1 MANVIKQKSGTGT
14 PTGGMVKSELAI
26 KHVAANATA
35 ANSSMLYIGEDA
47 GDDGVTIRALG
58 TGMTGDSG
66 QGGAAIGNSMT
77 FTGGTDITTSVSGST
92 VTITSSAGGGSGDM
106 TGVDITADT
115 GLDISQSN
123 TTSGNY
129 TSTISLDLSE
139 LSDGTAD
146 IDSNDEVIYL
156 DNGTEKRKA
165 FSELKLSEFNN
176 DSGWTANAG
185 DITGV
190 TAGTGLSGGGSSGGV
205 TLTVAAAQTSITS
218 IYATDLILGEDSDT
232 AIDFGTANEIDFK
245 AAGGNRLTL
254 TSSALYPA
262 TDNEIDLGTSSLQFK
277 NGYFDG
283 TLEADAITIGGTSIE
298 AGADVTDTTNVT
310 SAGALMDSECSSLSS
325 VKAINQGLATGS
337 SPTFVDLTLT
347 GDLAVNG
354 DDITCDGNLD
364 IVTSGDLHLDAVD
377 EIKIDS
383 NAGDIRFQDGGVT
396 QLTFDLDGTAGEIRI
411 QPSISNDDLVFL
423 CQDGDESLRLDN
435 TQGLK
440 IGGAGAT
447 VNQIRTSFNDDD
459 TSLLTC
465 QGIKEK
471 IEAYGYTTNAGDV
484 TASSS
489 TTFTNKTFN
498 ANGTGNSIS
507 NIEVADLAGSALQTS
522 GESFT
527 DSDSLLMTAAAIEDK
542 IEAYGYSTTTGDITA
557 VTAGDGLTGGG
568 SSGAVTLTLGV
579 DDSTIEISSD
589 AARVKAGGITASHL
603 AADSVDSSELVDGS
617 IDESHLNATNTP
629 NDNQILSYDSSSGGF
644 TWVDD
649 QTGGGG
655 GSGTTINNNANNLII
670 TGSGTADTLEAEG
683 NFTFDNGALAL
694 ADRSPTITMGTS
706 HPSAAPQIKMY
717 EGTTLKSGSST
728 NITVATEWA
737 YDAMSG
743 AVMAIGSTEYDFAG
757 GVYMGA
763 V

>member
-283 TLEADAITIGGTSIE
+283 TLEADAITVGGTAVLTGGAETAITSIYNSSLALGYGSSHANIDFGTDNSIIFDIDGTSQIQLDDGVLKPTTDNDVDLGTSGLEFKDGYFDGTLYCDTLNLNGTNHTSIE
-298 AGADVTDTTNVT
+298 D
-310 SAGALMDSECSSLSS
+310 
-325 VKAINQGLATGS
+325 
-337 SPTFVDLTLT
+337 PT
-347 GDLAVNG
+347 
-354 DDITCDGNLD
+354 
-364 IVTSGDLHLDAVD
+364 
-377 EIKIDS
+377 
-383 NAGDIRFQDGGVT
+383 
-396 QLTFDLDGTAGEIRI
+396 
-411 QPSISNDDLVFL
+411 
-423 CQDGDESLRLDN
+423 
-435 TQGLK
+435 
-440 IGGAGAT
+440 
-447 VNQIRTSFNDDD
+447 
-459 TSLLTC
+459 
-465 QGIKEK
+465 
-471 IEAYGYTTNAGDV
+471 
-484 TASSS
+484 
-489 TTFTNKTFN
+489 
-498 ANGTGNSIS
+498 
-507 NIEVADLAGSALQTS
+507 
-522 GESFT
+522 
-527 DSDSLLMTAAAIEDK
+527 
-542 IEAYGYSTTTGDITA
+542 
-557 VTAGDGLTGGG
+557 
-568 SSGAVTLTLGV
+568 
-579 DDSTIEISSD
+579 
-589 AARVKAGGITASHL
+589 
-603 AADSVDSSELVDGS
+603 
-617 IDESHLNATNTP
+617 
-629 NDNQILSYDSSSGGF
+629 
-644 TWVDD
+644 
-649 QTGGGG
+649 
-655 GSGTTINNNANNLII
+655 
-670 TGSGTADTLEAEG
+670 
-683 NFTFDNGALAL
+683 ALAIAL
-694 ADRSPTITMGTS
+694 G
-706 HPSAAPQIKMY
+706 
-717 EGTTLKSGSST
+717 
-728 NITVATEWA
+728 
-737 YDAMSG
+737 
-743 AVMAIGSTEYDFAG
+743 
-757 GVYMGA
+757 
-763 V
+763 